1 MTPVTGWVR
10 NLTNE
15 SYRNFS
21 ADVSRFLNTTIH
33 FIGEPRTYG
42 MTVQY
47 DF

>member
-1 MTPVTGWVR
+1 VSGWVS

-15 SYRNFS
+15 GYRNFS
-21 ADVSRFLNTTIH
+21 ADLNTFLQTTIH

-42 MTVQY
+42 VTVRV